1 MENERLDTS
10 SSSCIEVLHL
20 HTTTALSFVFQMLSL
35 QPSLVTDARTS
46 EEKSEM
52 DKKSE
57 KRRERERAGERERER
72 EREIERDRQRHRKE
86 M

>member
-46 EEKSEM
+46 EEK
-52 DKKSE
+52 
-57 KRRERERAGERERER
+57 RRE
-72 EREIERDRQRHRKE
+72 KE
-86 M
+86 KKNAK